1 MEDSLSGRLM
11 VVSYFGNV
19 SIIRMRLE
27 SNKRKQYPNVRTS
40 NLEGSD
46 PLPMIHIQIVTR
58 YIIVMSFRVLH
69 NFLLERLNRLQTSSH
84 QVRVSKLLIKMDLAD
99 FEG

>member
-1 MEDSLSGRLM
+1 MNHLGSKSHELSSLFTAVSKENQLHLCSWNRRDMEDPLSGRLM

-19 SIIRMRLE
+19 AIIRMRLE

-46 PLPMIHIQIVTR
+46 PLLMIHIRPGQDKR
-58 YIIVMSFRVLH
+58 SMC
-69 NFLLERLNRLQTSSH
+69 
-84 QVRVSKLLIKMDLAD
+84 
-99 FEG
+99 